1 MTAENVRPRGMPGP
15 VGAVLGLAASRLA
28 PLPPAQAAD
37 LLVHCAQEMSH
48 LATILP
54 SRWTCSRAGR

>member
-1 MTAENVRPRGMPGP
+1 MPGP
-15 VGAVLGLAASRLA
+15 VGAVLGRAASRLA

-54 SRWTCSRAGR
+54 DLHAAFSTGPSA